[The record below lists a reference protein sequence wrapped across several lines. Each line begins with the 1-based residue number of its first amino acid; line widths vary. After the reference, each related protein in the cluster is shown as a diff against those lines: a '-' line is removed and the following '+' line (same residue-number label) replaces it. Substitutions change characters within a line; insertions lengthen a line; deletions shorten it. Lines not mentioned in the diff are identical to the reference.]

1 MKGEL
6 TKYKLF
12 LEENF
17 PSAKLSGK
25 LSSNYYICTCFL
37 SLQIT
42 IYIRMYRRIVVPQSK
57 AFPIV
62 VTSVVTTS
70 LSHPLIIVF
79 LCRTMDYCLFM
90 FLNITLFALY

>member
-1 MKGEL
+1 MKGES

-17 PSAKLSGK
+17 SSAKLYGK

-62 VTSVVTTS
+62 VTSVVTTHHS
-70 LSHPLIIVF
+70 LTHLL
-79 LCRTMDYCLFM
+79 LCFC
-90 FLNITLFALY
+90 AV